1 VINNILFK
9 ILMIFIGVVDLNNKK
24 KVLNFFRKKLNTSLI
39 NIIDIGAH
47 KGETIDLF
55 LKNFNIE
62 KIYSFEPNKNLFNT
76 LIKKKYNSNK
86 VKLLNL
92 GVGKK
97 PENKELN
104 IFKDT
109 SSSTLND
116 INENTEYFKRKK
128 KIMTFFFP
136 NENFLKE
143 KQMVEI
149 CNLSE
154 FINQEKIKKI
164 DILKIDTEG
173 YEFNIISGISN
184 LDFKNIKF
192 IYFEHHYDL
201 MIKKDYKFYDINKLL
216 KKNNFKKKYKLR
228 MKYRKSFEYI
238 YENSN

>member
-1 VINNILFK
+1 
-9 ILMIFIGVVDLNNKK
+9 MIFIGVVDLNNKK

-92 GVGKK
+92 GIGKK
-97 PENKELN
+97 TGNKELN

-201 MIKKDYKFYDINKLL
+201 MIKKNYKFYDINKLL
-216 KKNNFKKKYKLR
+216 KKNNFQKKYKLK

>member
-164 DILKIDTEG
+164 YIIKIYTEG
-173 YEFNIISGISN
+173 Y
-184 LDFKNIKF
+184 
-192 IYFEHHYDL
+192 
-201 MIKKDYKFYDINKLL
+201 
-216 KKNNFKKKYKLR
+216 
-228 MKYRKSFEYI
+228 
-238 YENSN
+238 

>member
-1 VINNILFK
+1 
-9 ILMIFIGVVDLNNKK
+9 MIFIGVVDLNNKK

-143 KQMVEI
+143 KQIVEI

-201 MIKKDYKFYDINKLL
+201 MIKKNYKFYDINKLL
-216 KKNNFKKKYKLR
+216 KKNNFQKKYKLK